1 MYCRVEDTFW
11 ALFPD
16 ARIGIV
22 VARGVSN
29 RSNEHADIAAQ
40 LDRAIAAAAVWL
52 EGVDIPA
59 NPAVA
64 PWRQA
69 YQAFGMKPSKF
80 RSSIESLLRS
90 AQSGRLRSISPLV
103 DLYNTVSL
111 RHMLPCGGED
121 LAQIQGDIRLT
132 RATGGEPFRT
142 IGAEKDEPPQPG
154 EVIYRDDAGVICRA
168 WNWRESDRTKL
179 TEQTTDAF
187 LCIEALPAHGEA
199 ALRAAC
205 DELAALVAEHLGG
218 ATRVDILSRACPAVE
233 L

>member
-1 MYCRVEDTFW
+1 MRFRVQDDFW
-11 ALFPD
+11 TLFPD

-22 VARGVSN
+22 VARGVNNHS
-29 RSNEHADIAAQ
+29 EGHEDTTAQ
-40 LDRAIAAAAVWL
+40 LDQAIAAAAARL
-52 EGVDIPA
+52 DGVDMPA
-59 NPAVA
+59 HPAVA

-90 AQSGRLRSISPLV
+90 AQAGRLRSISPLV
-103 DLYNTVSL
+103 NVYNTVSL

-121 LAQIQGDIRLT
+121 LAHIQGDIQLT

-168 WNWRESDRTKL
+168 WNWRESDRTRL
-179 TEQTTDAF
+179 TEQTSDAF
-187 LCIEALPAHGEA
+187 LCIEALAVHGEA

-205 DELAALVAEHLGG
+205 DELAALVAAQLGG
-218 ATRVDILSRACPAVE
+218 TTRVELVSSARPAID

>member
-1 MYCRVEDTFW
+1 MQCRVQDDFW

-22 VARGVSN
+22 VARSVQNISN
-29 RSNEHADIAAQ
+29 GHEYIAEQ
-40 LDRAIAAAAVWL
+40 LGEAITAAAARL
-52 EGVDIPA
+52 DGVDIPA
-59 NPAVA
+59 HAAVA

-121 LAQIQGDIRLT
+121 LAQIEGDIRLT
-132 RATGGEPFRT
+132 RAVGGEPFRT
-142 IGAEKDEPPQPG
+142 IGAEKDDPPQPG
-154 EVIYRDDAGVICRA
+154 EVIYRDAAGVICRA
-168 WNWRESDRTKL
+168 WNWRESDRTRL

-187 LCIEALPAHGEA
+187 LCIEALPVHGEA

-218 ATRVDILSRACPAVE
+218 TVRVEILSSSRPAVE